1 MKPTDPKWSDVANA
15 YVSSNLTVL
24 QICAK
29 FSISRSQLYLR
40 AKKECWPRRHPTEI
54 SEQHEFLE
62 TMFSVLHRQLE
73 QLDRRISPER
83 PVDAVQLGNIAK
95 TFEKL
100 VELRSTLKTSKST
113 KVESAA
119 VHALREALAQNLA
132 RLNEP
137 N

>member
-1 MKPTDPKWSDVANA
+1 
-15 YVSSNLTVL
+15 
-24 QICAK
+24 
-29 FSISRSQLYLR
+29 
-40 AKKECWPRRHPTEI
+40 
-54 SEQHEFLE
+54 
-62 TMFSVLHRQLE
+62 MFSVLHRQLE

-132 RLNEP
+132 SLNEP